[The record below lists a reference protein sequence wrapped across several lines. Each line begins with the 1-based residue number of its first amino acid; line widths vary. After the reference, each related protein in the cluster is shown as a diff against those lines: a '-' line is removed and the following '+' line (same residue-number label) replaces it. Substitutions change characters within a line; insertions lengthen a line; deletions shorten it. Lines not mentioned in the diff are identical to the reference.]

1 MKDSP
6 CATGE
11 HKAHLSQHVNNKIKN
26 VNLKNIINTSILTN
40 VTSLT

>member
-1 MKDSP
+1 MKDS
-6 CATGE
+6 TGE
-11 HKAHLSQHVNNKIKN
+11 HKAHLSQRVNNIIKN